1 MAPVKRKR
9 QHEPDT
15 DSIIPPPPA
24 PAAETVSRRAT
35 RSIAPL
41 VSEEELELP
50 RRRRRG
56 PALAPAAMATPATR
70 LADLPRGKENIPI
83 DHHHNAI
90 KATRLTRHSGPNNT
104 VVVDSHRSSP
114 LLPPVPVSTLSE
126 PVPTREREP
135 AKLRQH
141 HGRSSAS
148 SQVQPPQQHTFQLG
162 HKTPITMTTSSAQP
176 PQPPAPSPI
185 AGSGEQ
191 NGLVKTGGPQQP
203 DRNID
208 KVVLGNKIFRAWYPS
223 YYGKEVL
230 GEGPGGH
237 HHHIKGGKAGKLAS
251 NSSTSSSSSGGGSKD
266 DVEGGKTHGRR
277 ERDSHP
283 ILDRLYV
290 CPCCFKYSKVL
301 VTWWE
306 HVRLCERRGSI
317 PGNKIYTHPKGRRT
331 ICVPSEQQEKQKARR
346 GKCRTGRQ
354 HKEIVVQDEGEWSIW
369 EVDGEKDVVSKEV
382 PPIKR

>member
-9 QHEPDT
+9 QHEADT
-15 DSIIPPPPA
+15 DSIVTPLPV

-41 VSEEELELP
+41 VSQEELELP

-56 PALAPAAMATPATR
+56 PAPASMATPATR
-70 LADLPRGKENIPI
+70 LADLPRGKENIPME
-83 DHHHNAI
+83 HHHNAI

-114 LLPPVPVSTLSE
+114 LLPPTPPATIPE
-126 PVPTREREP
+126 PIPTREP
-135 AKLRQH
+135 AKPRQH
-141 HGRSSAS
+141 HGRSGPS
-148 SQVQPPQQHTFQLG
+148 SRVQPPQQHTLQLG

-176 PQPPAPSPI
+176 QQPPAPSPI
-185 AGSGEQ
+185 SGSGEQ
-191 NGLVKTGGPQQP
+191 NGPVKTSGQQQP

-208 KVVLGNKIFRAWYPS
+208 KVVLGNIIFRAWYPS

-237 HHHIKGGKAGKLAS
+237 HNHTKGGKVGHFAS
-251 NSSTSSSSSGGGSKD
+251 NGSISSASSGGGSKD
-266 DVEGGKTHGRR
+266 DVEGGKAHGRR
-277 ERDSHP
+277 ERDNHP

-306 HVRLCERRGSI
+306 HVRLCERQGLI

-331 ICVPSEQQEKQKARR
+331 IRVPSEQLDKQKPRR
-346 GKCRTGRQ
+346 GKYTSGRPQ
-354 HKEIVVQDEGEWSIW
+354 EVVVQDEGEWSIW
-369 EVDGEKDVVSKEV
+369 EVDGEKDVVSIASV
-382 PPIKR
+382 SL